1 MLKDEVK
8 RRMIAAMKAG
18 DTVEKEILRVL
29 RGELDTAQSR
39 QEAELSDE
47 ESQKIVRKL
56 VKSNEE
62 TLSLSADGEQKQT
75 LTREISILQSL
86 LPKLP
91 SVDEIVTQ
99 LAAVTDQIRAAG
111 NDGQATGVAMKLLKS
126 AGVAS
131 DGKTVATAVKLIRSS

>member
-8 RRMIAAMKAG
+8 RRMIAAMKTG

-39 QEAELSDE
+39 QDTELSDE
-47 ESQKIVRKL
+47 ESEKIVRKL

-62 TLSLSADGEQKQT
+62 TLSLSTDGEQKQT

-91 SVDEIVTQ
+91 SLDEIVTQ

-111 NDGQATGVAMKLLKS
+111 NDGQATGVAMKHLKG
-126 AGVAS
+126 AGVAT
-131 DGKTVATAVKLIRSS
+131 DGKTVAAAVKSIRS